1 MHKGAFLR
9 LRSPG
14 LDTANTLPCPLAAMR
29 MYRFRDARGQKRVAH
44 VDVLLPCP
52 PRRLADRY
60 WGTQCQSVHL
70 EYKTN
75 IQPRCG
81 AVWVAA
87 EVAVYAHDA
96 HQPRA
101 HRAVDAFWPVAHERE
116 RRGGCNDAL
125 GTVSG
130 SFSGNVRWGGFG

>member
-1 MHKGAFLR
+1 MHSCR
-9 LRSPG
+9 L
-14 LDTANTLPCPLAAMR
+14 C
-29 MYRFRDARGQKRVAH
+29 DARGRKVR

-52 PRRLADRY
+52 PRRLADRH
-60 WGTQCQSVHL
+60 WGTRRQSVHL
-70 EYKTN
+70 EYKTD